1 MVILSQQSWSP
12 SNESDSPKVTTC
24 RWLRLL
30 ATYWFDAWKS
40 DRVCSTARHLPYSV
54 QQEKHN
60 VSLVQCTQ
68 PDGELKVVCVNWAD
82 ISALYGQ
89 FLFLD
94 ERNRIKSSV
103 FSAFP
108 YHRLEAVVFIVP
120 DTGVYPRKWH
130 HSERPELDADT
141 LRLKDMW
148 NATIANRKAPP

>member
-1 MVILSQQSWSP
+1 MSLTRPKWQRVAGCDCLRHIDSTHERVTESW
-12 SNESDSPKVTTC
+12 
-24 RWLRLL
+24 
-30 ATYWFDAWKS
+30 
-40 DRVCSTARHLPYSV
+40 STARHLPYSV

-68 PDGELKVVCVNWAD
+68 PDGELKVVFVNWAD

-130 HSERPELDADT
+130 HTERPELDADT

-148 NATIANRKAPP
+148 NAAIANRKAPP